1 MRGARAAACSFVL
14 AAMGVA
20 RGTLSLDAGGGATTG
35 YTRRFA
41 ARVAYDGTDF
51 RGWQVQAATN
61 DRSRPPRTV
70 QGELEAALNTVYQQ
84 QVRTVA
90 ASRTDTGVHARSQTI
105 HFDVTGRDGGEVSGG
120 ACGIASRGVASA
132 TPPRRY
138 FHRHC
143 RLCSYRSH
151 ERQNLHRRDR
161 RHRRR
166 RRNRRRH
173 HQPRYVDELGLL
185 EYKLNQLL
193 PSDAVV
199 WNVSRAPVLGTV
211 NGMPWHANVATTGKI
226 YSYRWRCASF
236 MDPLERRYRAHWYK
250 EPMDL
255 ERLEQGIRLFEVV
268 QWRLVLATA

>member
-105 HFDVTGRDGGEVSGG
+105 HFDVTGRDGGE
-120 ACGIASRGVASA
+120 
-132 TPPRRY
+132 
-138 FHRHC
+138 
-143 RLCSYRSH
+143 
-151 ERQNLHRRDR
+151 
-161 RHRRR
+161 
-166 RRNRRRH
+166 
-173 HQPRYVDELGLL
+173 PRYVDELGLL

-226 YSYRWRCASF
+226 YR
-236 MDPLERRYRAHWYK
+236 
-250 EPMDL
+250 
-255 ERLEQGIRLFEVV
+255 
-268 QWRLVLATA
+268 

>member
-1 MRGARAAACSFVL
+1 MRAATCSFVL
-14 AAMGVA
+14 AAVGVA
-20 RGTLSLDAGGGATTG
+20 RGTLSLDTGGGATTG

-120 ACGIASRGVASA
+120 ACGIASRGVAR
-132 TPPRRY
+132 PPRRAAT

-143 RLCSYRSH
+143 RRC
-151 ERQNLHRRDR
+151 
-161 RHRRR
+161 
-166 RRNRRRH
+166 
-173 HQPRYVDELGLL
+173 
-185 EYKLNQLL
+185 
-193 PSDAVV
+193 
-199 WNVSRAPVLGTV
+199 TI
-211 NGMPWHANVATTGKI
+211 ATNAK
-226 YSYRWRCASF
+226 S
-236 MDPLERRYRAHWYK
+236 P
-250 EPMDL
+250 PP
-255 ERLEQGIRLFEVV
+255 
-268 QWRLVLATA
+268 